1 MSARLPAFVIW
12 ALVGASAAFW
22 GLRLAVQPVPPPPH
36 VVATADA
43 LTTSGDLT
51 RLLGARTATAAAA
64 AAAPEAVS
72 RYRLLGIVA
81 AREPQSHQGVAL
93 IAIDGKPARA
103 FPVGAIVEGDLV
115 LQSVSLR
122 TAAIGPAQGRQTLVL
137 EVPRLPVPATGT
149 LPPPGLPTGLPAPL
163 PAGLPPPMSGAMPPP
178 MPPAL
183 ATPPSSGNVA
193 PAVPVLPNAGG
204 SAPVVP
210 GASPA
215 VPMPPGVPPGTV
227 SREGE
232 QTQ

>member
-22 GLRLAVQPVPPPPH
+22 ALRLAVQPVTPPPH

-51 RLLGARTATAAAA
+51 RLLGARPVAAPALAT
-64 AAAPEAVS
+64 APEAPS

-103 FPVGAIVEGDLV
+103 FAVGATVEGDLV

-122 TAAIGPAQGRQTLVL
+122 TAAIGPSQGRQTMVL
-137 EVPRLPVPATGT
+137 EVPKLPAAATGT
-149 LPPPGLPTGLPAPL
+149 LPPPGLSAAAP
-163 PAGLPPPMSGAMPPP
+163 PPPMTGALPQ
-178 MPPAL
+178 PAMSP
-183 ATPPSSGNVA
+183 AVA
-193 PAVPVLPNAGG
+193 PAVPVLPSAGG
-204 SAPVVP
+204 AAPIPVP
-210 GASPA
+210 GGSPA
-215 VPMPPGVPPGTV
+215 LPMQPPPGVPAGTV
-227 SREGE
+227 ARDGD
-232 QTQ
+232 QAQ

>member
-51 RLLGARTATAAAA
+51 RLLGARTVTAAAA
-64 AAAPEAVS
+64 PAAPEAAS

-103 FPVGAIVEGDLV
+103 FQVGATVEGDLV

-137 EVPRLPVPATGT
+137 
-149 LPPPGLPTGLPAPL
+149 
-163 PAGLPPPMSGAMPPP
+163 
-178 MPPAL
+178 
-183 ATPPSSGNVA
+183 
-193 PAVPVLPNAGG
+193 
-204 SAPVVP
+204 
-210 GASPA
+210 
-215 VPMPPGVPPGTV
+215 
-227 SREGE
+227 
-232 QTQ
+232 